1 MKKILY
7 FTASWCGPCK
17 ALRPRIE
24 KLSAELPI
32 QIIDVDT
39 NKATCDKYGVKSV
52 PCVIITMNDYG
63 IGRIVGSNITED
75 SIRNKY
81 N

>member
-39 NKATCDKYGVKSV
+39 NKATCDKYGVKIV
-52 PCVIITMNDYG
+52 HFVIITMNDYG
-63 IGRIVGSNITED
+63 IGLIVGSNITEY
-75 SIRNKY
+75 SIRNMY

>member
-52 PCVIITMNDYG
+52 PCVIITMNDYVS
-63 IGRIVGSNITED
+63 GRIVGSNITEY
-75 SIRNKY
+75 SIRNMY

>member
-17 ALRPRIE
+17 TLRPKIE

-39 NKATCDKYGVKSV
+39 SKATCDKYGVKSV
-52 PCVIITMNDYG
+52 PCVIITMNDYVS
-63 IGRIVGSNITED
+63 GRIVGSNITED
-75 SIRNKY
+75 SIRNMY